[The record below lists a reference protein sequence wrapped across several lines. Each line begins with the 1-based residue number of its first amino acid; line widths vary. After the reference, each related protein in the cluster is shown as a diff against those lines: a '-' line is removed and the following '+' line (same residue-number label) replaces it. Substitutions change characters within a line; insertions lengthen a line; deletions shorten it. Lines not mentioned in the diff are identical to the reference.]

1 MACDNSQKAATKAAQ
16 HNGISKQASKLAG
29 TTATAAQKKS
39 LPELLSGETSN
50 VRRLFA
56 LKNSKTPIPA
66 DEVVRL
72 FELEPGQPITEVIEG
87 LGDRFGSEANLLT
100 VGKSTLGILTNGK
113 EGNYR
118 VHDVFIILPQGGGTP
133 DKVAREEITQEDR
146 NIQRLAAIK
155 TAQEKVSGNE
165 ITRLSGMRLGQRLAH
180 SEVIKNR
187 FGEGACLALGRNTI
201 GVIAET
207 GTDSYGV
214 REIFI
219 NPRQDTHL
227 AEKLKSKPAD
237 RVRIATNIKRVHE
250 AIKAKKK
257 IVVLYNGPN
266 GVRRYVSAPLD
277 VTDGKTENTKDNKY
291 LWVYSDNAKS
301 ILSMRM
307 DRVLWT
313 KASEELFDPAVVTR
327 AALRDKEPDW
337 ALPREWG
344 SLDNSQK
351 GETPH
356 LIDIPTKRLKDAVPS
371 EVGFQVTT
379 A

>member
-50 VRRLFA
+50 VRRLFV
-56 LKNSKTPIPA
+56 LKNSKTAIPA

-118 VHDVFIILPQGGGTP
+118 VHDVFIMLPQGGGTP
-133 DKVAREEITQEDR
+133 HKVAREEITQEDR

-155 TAQEKVSGNE
+155 TTQEKVSGNE
-165 ITRLSGMRLGQRLAH
+165 ITRLIGMRLGQRLAH

-187 FGEGACLALGRNTI
+187 FGEGACLALGGNTI

-219 NPRQDTHL
+219 NPRRDTDHL

-257 IVVLYNGPN
+257 LVVLYNGPN
-266 GVRRYVSAPLD
+266 GVRRYVFAPLD

-313 KASEELFDPAVVTR
+313 KASEESFDPIMVTK

-344 SLDNSQK
+344 FLDNSQE
-351 GETPH
+351 GETAH
-356 LIDIPTKRLKDAVPS
+356 LINIPTKHLKDAVPS
-371 EVGFQVTT
+371 EI
-379 A
+379 